1 MHQFVS
7 KRFSAQYR
15 ATLGA
20 DFLTKDVIIDD
31 KLFTLQVRR
40 ASSGTLRRF
49 AFV

>member
-1 MHQFVS
+1 MHQFVN

-31 KLFTLQVRR
+31 KLFTLQVPV
-40 ASSGTLRRF
+40 ATLF
-49 AFV
+49 IATLHE